1 MVQISSKF
9 FALGVFVFGVSAI
22 SLPKRT
28 VAQVE
33 SDLAAISAQVTT
45 LDTDINAFPATGGTI
60 TEALVLY
67 HILTSHYYRSSV
79 DRQSTQLRE
88 I

>member
-9 FALGVFVFGVSAI
+9 FTLGVFVLGVSAI

-33 SDLAAISAQVTT
+33 SDLAAISTQVTA
-45 LDTDINAFPATGGTI
+45 LDTDINAFPDTGGSLTA
-60 TEALVLY
+60 ALVL
-67 HILTSHYYRSSV
+67 
-79 DRQSTQLRE
+79 
-88 I
+88 